1 MRQNDQIQLEFLAQY
16 RTLVVNNRK
25 DAMFTGPTLIRGDTI
40 NSARAIATN
49 EGRTVKDELG
59 ALVIALAVG

>member
-40 NSARAIATN
+40 NSVRAIATN
-49 EGRTVKDELG
+49 EGRTVKNEFG
-59 ALVIALAVG
+59 ALVIAVAVG